1 MSDIEMLNELSR
13 LKAENAALKAARVP
27 GKVTVKISAD
37 GRKVSV
43 YGLTAK
49 FPTTLYREQW
59 ERLLNP
65 TVIEQIKALLPSLPL
80 KSEQH

>member
-1 MSDIEMLNELSR
+1 MSDIEMLNEIQR
-13 LKAENAALKAARVP
+13 LKAENAALKTAKPQR
-27 GKVTVKISAD
+27 GVTVRVSAD

-59 ERLLNP
+59 ERLLAP
-65 TVIEQIKALLPSLPL
+65 EVVEQIKALLPKLPL
-80 KSEQH
+80 KSAA